1 MHVYTYTHTHTGKGL
16 VYDEMWAGSHVA
28 KAISRRLQY
37 GTGRGQADWV
47 SDILSGMPSN
57 SVNEARTRTGGGEGG
72 KGGWV
77 GGWVGGWGWGGGGGG
92 DEKGGEVEYGGEM
105 EEDDELKMLT
115 DELPRKGAPLLT
127 VCKNK
132 K

>member
-1 MHVYTYTHTHTGKGL
+1 MVLAVDK
-16 VYDEMWAGSHVA
+16 
-28 KAISRRLQY
+28 
-37 GTGRGQADWV
+37 
-47 SDILSGMPSN
+47 
-57 SVNEARTRTGGGEGG
+57 RTGCQIFCPACLPTRSTRHVRERGVGRVGR
-72 KGGWV
+72 V
-77 GGWVGGWGWGGGGGG
+77 GGWVGGWGVGGGEGGGG